1 MADKTY
7 KMTITLS
14 NDDTIDAGTF
24 TAPQGPQGEKG
35 DTGAQGPQGPQG
47 DQGETGSSVFMADT
61 LYKNWQATI
70 SRSTLYPSNV
80 PIYENALIIWAS
92 GQCSRITSFNANT
105 VNSSLLD
112 TMNLKGPQGATGP
125 QGERGP
131 QGPQGVSVLRVS
143 TTYPNYQ
150 NTVPKAYV
158 YPNNATLYEGAL
170 MIWASGECS
179 QLTKFTDDT
188 ITSLYLTNMNL
199 KGPQGETGATG
210 ERGPQGPQGAKG
222 DTGAQGPQGAK
233 GDTGTQGPQGA
244 KGDTGARGPQGVSI
258 TSVMITEVN

>member
-14 NDDTIDAGTF
+14 NNETIDAGTF

-35 DTGAQGPQGPQG
+35 DTGAQGPQGLKG
-47 DQGETGSSVFMADT
+47 DTGE
-61 LYKNWQATI
+61 
-70 SRSTLYPSNV
+70 R
-80 PIYENALIIWAS
+80 
-92 GQCSRITSFNANT
+92 
-105 VNSSLLD
+105 
-112 TMNLKGPQGATGP
+112 GPQGLQGPKGDTGD
-125 QGERGP
+125 EGP

-210 ERGPQGPQGAKG
+210 ERGPQGLKGDTGAQGPQGLKGERGPQGPQGAKG
-222 DTGAQGPQGAK
+222 DTGAQGPQG
-233 GDTGTQGPQGA
+233 
-244 KGDTGARGPQGVSI
+244 VSI
-258 TSVMITEVN
+258 TSISITEVS